1 VLVGEVLA
9 GLVERV
15 TYHNAENGFCVLRA
29 KARGHRDVVTVVGH
43 AATIAAGEW
52 VTAALLTGCRF
63 RELAAPATED
73 FNTDAGTITIRTSKS
88 GKPRHVVLTDEG
100 REFFAR
106 MRPHASPNSPLF
118 TKANDQPWS
127 ASDQQRPLAAAWT
140 AARIASVT
148 CSWPSPYVRISLGY
162 ERCALARRRSAA
174 RSPRCADG

>member
-1 VLVGEVLA
+1 MKPQSEPSTQEVLA

-63 RELAAPATED
+63 RELAALATED

-100 REFFAR
+100 REFFACDRTPAPIHLSSPKR
-106 MRPHASPNSPLF
+106 MINPGRHPINNA
-118 TKANDQPWS
+118 
-127 ASDQQRPLAAAWT
+127 
-140 AARIASVT
+140 
-148 CSWPSPYVRISLGY
+148 PSPPPG
-162 ERCALARRRSAA
+162 
-174 RSPRCADG
+174 PPHG